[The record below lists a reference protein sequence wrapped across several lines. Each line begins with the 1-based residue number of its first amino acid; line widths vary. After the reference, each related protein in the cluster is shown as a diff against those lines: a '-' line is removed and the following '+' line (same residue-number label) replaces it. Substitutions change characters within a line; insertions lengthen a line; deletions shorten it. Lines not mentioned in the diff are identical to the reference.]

1 MDLNKLTKK
10 QLIELL
16 QNMVEE
22 EVKEEAK
29 EEQSAYV
36 HWTKR
41 DLYKIKDEV
50 IEVENL
56 SSGVVI
62 FKSPKTKNK
71 YKWTNKGDIEF
82 MSVEE
87 VMLMD
92 NKPLFLRTPLLKVL
106 DNRVCEALNLNYSVI
121 DEINNVEEF
130 IQKDID
136 YIKNVV
142 KQLNNDYLIELKG
155 NVIKMI
161 KNSNISYTKVNE
173 LIELFDIN
181 RLDLQ

>member
-16 QNMVEE
+16 QKATE

-29 EEQSAYV
+29 EEQSAYT

-56 SSGVVI
+56 SDGKVI
-62 FKSPKTKNK
+62 FVSPKTKNK

-82 MSVEE
+82 MSVDE
-87 VMLMD
+87 VMQMS
-92 NKPLFLRTPLLKVL
+92 NKKLFLETPLLRVL
-106 DNRVCEALNLNYSVI
+106 DNRVCEALGLDYSVI

-130 IQKDID
+130 IKKDID
-136 YIKNVV
+136 YIRSIV
-142 KQLNNDYLIELKG
+142 KQLNKDYLMELKCD
-155 NVIKMI
+155 VIKMI

-173 LIELFDIN
+173 LMELFEIN